1 MTDAPPPS
9 LPFDLDG
16 FERSAALNLDPAT
29 FAYLANGS
37 GSNTTRDAN
46 RSAWDAWALRPHV
59 LRDVSRI
66 DTATTVL
73 GAPVDLPVL
82 VAPTAMQRMAWT
94 DGELAMARATA
105 AARTVLVT
113 SMAASYSVEEV
124 AAVAPDGTR
133 WAQLYL
139 LRDAGRTR
147 ALAERARDA
156 GYAAIVLTVDG
167 AAVPYGRRRLADGL
181 TLAQPFSFP
190 NMLLPGEPLD
200 TPLTSLVNDF
210 DPATTG
216 ADIERLASW
225 SGLPVVVKGVL
236 RGDDALHAV
245 DHGAAAVVV
254 SNHGGRTHDG
264 CVATAVALAEVADA
278 VAGRVEVYVDGG
290 IRAGIDVARA
300 LALGA
305 RAVLVGRP
313 TLWGLAVDGTPGVV
327 AVLDAL
333 REELV
338 RVMAFCG
345 APTLADLSRD
355 LVEPA
360 TREHPRP

>member
-1 MTDAPPPS
+1 MTTTPPPS
-9 LPFDLDG
+9 LPSDLDG
-16 FERSAALNLDPAT
+16 FERSAATSLDPAT
-29 FAYLANGS
+29 YRYLANGS
-37 GSNTTRDAN
+37 GANVTRDAN
-46 RSAWDAWALRPHV
+46 RRAWDQWTLRPHV
-59 LRDVSRI
+59 LRDVSHI
-66 DTATTVL
+66 STATTVL
-73 GAPVDLPVL
+73 GAAVELPVL
-82 VAPTAMQRMAWT
+82 IAPTAMQRMAWI
-94 DGELAMARATA
+94 DGELAMARASA
-105 AARTVLVT
+105 AAGTVLVT
-113 SMAASYSVEEV
+113 SMAASYSVEDV
-124 AAVAPDGTR
+124 AAAAPGGTR
-133 WAQLYL
+133 WAQMYL

-181 TLAQPFSFP
+181 ELAQPFSFP

-200 TPLTSLVNDF
+200 TPLTELVNDF
-210 DPATTG
+210 DPATTA

-236 RGDDALHAV
+236 RGDDAARAV
-245 DHGAAAVVV
+245 DHGAAGIVV

-264 CVATAVALAEVADA
+264 CAATAIVLPEVVDA
-278 VAGRVEVYVDGG
+278 VAGRAEVYVDGG

-305 RAVLVGRP
+305 RAVLIGRP

-327 AVLDAL
+327 AVLAAL
-333 REELV
+333 SEELV

-345 APTLADLSRD
+345 APGLDSLTRD
-355 LVEPA
+355 LVDPNGA
-360 TREHPRP
+360 VHHHA

>member
-1 MTDAPPPS
+1 MTAAPPPS
-9 LPFDLDG
+9 LPVDLDG
-16 FERSAALNLDPAT
+16 FERSAATSLDPAT
-29 FAYLANGS
+29 YRYLANGS
-37 GSNTTRDAN
+37 GANVTRDAN
-46 RSAWDAWALRPHV
+46 RSAWDRWMLHPHV
-59 LRDVSRI
+59 LRDVSHVS
-66 DTATTVL
+66 TATTVL

-82 VAPTAMQRMAWT
+82 VAPTAMQRMAWI
-94 DGELAMARATA
+94 DGELAMARAGA

-113 SMAASYSVEEV
+113 SMAASYSVEDV
-124 AAVAPDGTR
+124 AAAAPEGTR
-133 WAQLYL
+133 WAQMYL

-147 ALAERARDA
+147 RLAERAREA

-181 TLAQPFSFP
+181 QLPRPFSFP
-190 NMLLPGEPLD
+190 NMLLPGEPVD
-200 TPLTSLVNDF
+200 TPLTDLVDDF
-210 DPATTG
+210 DPGVTA
-216 ADIERLASW
+216 ADVERLAEW

-236 RGDDALHAV
+236 RGDDAARAV
-245 DHGAAAVVV
+245 DHGAAGIVV

-264 CVATAVALAEVADA
+264 CVATAIALPGVVDA
-278 VAGRVEVYVDGG
+278 VAGRAEVYVDGG

-327 AVLDAL
+327 AVLTAL

-345 APTLADLSRD
+345 ASAPDALTRD
-355 LVEPA
+355 LVDAAGNPEPPA
-360 TREHPRP
+360 